1 MGNYEGYRKRS
12 CRIINWWLEDEPEEK
27 KKEVWYVYLLLE
39 KATKDLK
46 ADPIGVLHDLVW
58 DNNIFNIEQVEKL
71 AEDRERLKEV
81 VSRCPTRQKIF
92 IKSHF
97 EAILKAVEIH
107 KNLSDENKSLLK
119 ELGYY

>member
-39 KATKDLK
+39 KATKGLR

-58 DNNIFNIEQVEKL
+58 VNDIFNIEQVEKL
-71 AEDRERLKEV
+71 AEDHERLKEAL
-81 VSRCPTRQKIF
+81 SRCPTRQKIV
-92 IKSHF
+92 IKSHL